1 MAKARG
7 VIGAALLSVA
17 AMVAAAAPAHAQ
29 WGGGLQ
35 GGGGFGGPGLGG
47 GGGRGDR
54 AINQCVRAAEFE
66 ARRFSRFAQV
76 TDVRDIDRTRF
87 GLRVQGRIVVDGGRG
102 WRGGTD
108 RGRFTC
114 FVDRGQ
120 VRDVRL
126 SGLGN
131 FR

>member
-1 MAKARG
+1 MAKAKG
-7 VIGAALLSVA
+7 IIGAALLGAA
-17 AMVAAAAPAHAQ
+17 AMVAAAMPAQAQ
-29 WGGGLQ
+29 WHDGGGWGGRGWGGGN
-35 GGGGFGGPGLGG
+35 
-47 GGGRGDR
+47 GDR
-54 AINQCVRAAEFE
+54 AVNRCIRAAEFE
-66 ARRFSRFAQV
+66 ARRFGRFAQV
-76 TDVRDIDRTRF
+76 TDIRDVDRTRF

-114 FVDRGQ
+114 FVDRGR
-120 VRDVRL
+120 VSDVRL

>member
-1 MAKARG
+1 MAKTKG
-7 VIGAALLSVA
+7 VIGAALLGVA
-17 AMVAAAAPAHAQ
+17 VMVSAASPAQAQ
-29 WGGGLQ
+29 WAGGP
-35 GGGGFGGPGLGG
+35 GFGGPGFGG
-47 GGGRGDR
+47 PGFGGRGDR

-66 ARRFSRFAQV
+66 ARRFGRFAQV
-76 TDVRDIDRTRF
+76 TDIRDIDRTRF

>member
-1 MAKARG
+1 MAKAKG
-7 VIGAALLSVA
+7 IIGAALLGAA
-17 AMVAAAAPAHAQ
+17 AMVSAAMPAQAQ
-29 WGGGLQ
+29 WHGGP
-35 GGGGFGGPGLGG
+35 GFGGPGW

-54 AINQCVRAAEFE
+54 AVNQCVRAAEFE
-66 ARRFSRFAQV
+66 ARRFGRFAQV
-76 TDVRDIDRTRF
+76 TSVRDIDRTRF
-87 GLRVQGRIVVDGGRG
+87 GLRVQGRIVVDGRG

-114 FVDRGQ
+114 FVDRGR
-120 VRDVRL
+120 VSDVRL

>member
-1 MAKARG
+1 MAKAKG
-7 VIGAALLSVA
+7 IIGAALLGVA
-17 AMVAAAAPAHAQ
+17 AMVSAAVPASAQ
-29 WGGGLQ
+29 WQ
-35 GGGGFGGPGLGG
+35 GNGPGFGGPGFGG
-47 GGGRGDR
+47 PGWGGRGDR
-54 AINQCVRAAEFE
+54 VVNQCVRAAEFE
-66 ARRFSRFAQV
+66 ARRFGRFAQV

-102 WRGGTD
+102 WRGDSD

-114 FVDRGQ
+114 FVDRGR
-120 VRDVRL
+120 VSDVRF